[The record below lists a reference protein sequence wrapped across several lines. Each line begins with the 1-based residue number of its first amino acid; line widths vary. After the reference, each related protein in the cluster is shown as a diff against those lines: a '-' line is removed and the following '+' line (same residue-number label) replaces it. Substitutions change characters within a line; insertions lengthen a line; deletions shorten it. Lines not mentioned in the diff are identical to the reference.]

1 MTAINIKTGIISII
15 CYLTFL
21 NCNAQINTISKNAI
35 TLNNNIVL
43 GMSTENFTTLFG
55 IPIATQNEYF
65 EISNKNALV
74 YQYDGGT
81 FWFVD
86 NSLHYFRIY
95 GSAFSVFNNGI
106 TVNQNINVTELM
118 FPLSFQNKSNNA
130 LIINVLEYDR
140 FITIEYNDFNWIT
153 SIEVNSY

>member
-21 NCNAQINTISKNAI
+21 NCNGQINAISKNDI
-35 TLNNNIVL
+35 MVNNNIIL
-43 GMSTENFTTLFG
+43 GMSTENFTALFG
-55 IPIATQNEYF
+55 IAISTRNEYF
-65 EISNKNALV
+65 EIDDKNALV

-86 NSLHYFRIY
+86 NSLHYFKIY

-106 TVNQNINVTELM
+106 TVNQNINATELL
-118 FPLSFQNKSNNA
+118 FPLSFVNKSNNA
-130 LIINVLEYDR
+130 LIINILEHDQ